1 MKYSELEKKTQK
13 RMVAMIQEN
22 NHQTDTHFG
31 TAPSQDLISK

>member
-22 NHQTDTHFG
+22 NHRTDILFG
-31 TAPSQDLISK
+31 ETPKLVKNSK